1 MTQRA
6 LAAALVLT
14 LASVAGADRVRAAAG
29 PVLTLREAVEQALRE
44 GTDAK
49 LAQLEAGQA
58 NAALGQARSVFWP
71 SAGITSNAGWSN
83 RQDDTIDA
91 INGQGKL
98 KRYPLSSLGSNESWL
113 SVYIDQVLFDLR
125 QWRGVE
131 RTRLESEVAVVQA
144 TQRRETITYAVLQ
157 EYIGL
162 VRAQR
167 LAALDAQRV
176 TDAEWL
182 DRQTATLMEAGRVL
196 ASEREQAAL
205 TLEETRI
212 DAAAR
217 AEEVAQHRDALWR
230 AISSDP
236 VPPEIEVA
244 PESVPRPVLPA
255 EPPIEQSLSGLPEL
269 RILDLRRQMEEASL
283 DAARA
288 EFYPTLSM
296 RGGYF
301 HYGTRRFDAFESELA
316 IGVDLHIPVFDGF
329 RTMNA
334 MEGASEALEAA
345 RLRYDSTRASK
356 RARLQELARQLATTA
371 KQPELAERRAR
382 LAEERQRLA
391 DVALQS
397 QRGSLAQSV
406 TAREEA
412 IRTRRAATE
421 AYFDRVLLWA
431 DYEREAGTLACAL
444 VGPAPA
450 AAP

>member
-1 MTQRA
+1 VTQRA

-58 NAALGQARSVFWP
+58 NAALGRAKSVFWP
-71 SAGITSNAGWSN
+71 SAGVTSNAGWSN

-98 KRYPLSSLGSNESWL
+98 KRYPLSSLGSNEPWV

-131 RTRLESEVAVVQA
+131 RTRLESEVAAVQ
-144 TQRRETITYAVLQ
+144 TMQRRETISYAVLQ
-157 EYIGL
+157 EYVGL
-162 VRAQR
+162 LRAQR
-167 LAALDAQRV
+167 LAALAAQRV
-176 TDAEWL
+176 ADAEWL
-182 DRQTATLMEAGRVL
+182 DRQTATLLEAGRVL
-196 ASEREQAAL
+196 AADREQVAL
-205 TLEETRI
+205 ALEEARI
-212 DAAAR
+212 EAAAR
-217 AEEVAQHRDALWR
+217 GEEVEEHRAALWR
-230 AISSDP
+230 VMSNEP
-236 VPPEIEVA
+236 MPPALEVQ
-244 PESVPRPVLPA
+244 PDSVPKPLAPA
-255 EPPIEQSLSGLPEL
+255 EPAIEQSLSGLPEL
-269 RILDLRRQMEEASL
+269 RILDLRRRMEEASL

-316 IGVDLHIPVFDGF
+316 VGVDLHIPVFDGF
-329 RTMNA
+329 RSTNA
-334 MEGASEALEAA
+334 VEGASEALEAA
-345 RLRYDSTRASK
+345 RLRYDSERAGK

-382 LAEERQRLA
+382 LAEERRRLA
-391 DVALQS
+391 DAALQA
-397 QRGSLAQSV
+397 QRGSLAESIG
-406 TAREEA
+406 ARDEA
-412 IRTRRAATE
+412 VRARQAAAD
-421 AYFDRVLLWA
+421 AYFDRVMLWA
-431 DYEREAGTLACAL
+431 NYQREAGTLACAL
-444 VGPAPA
+444 VGPEPT

>member
-49 LAQLEAGQA
+49 LARLETGQA
-58 NAALGQARSVFWP
+58 NAALGRARSVFWP
-71 SAGITSNAGWSN
+71 SAGVTSNAGWSN
-83 RQDDTIDA
+83 RTDDTINA
-91 INGQGKL
+91 INGRGEL

-144 TQRRETITYAVLQ
+144 TQRRETISYAVLQ
-157 EYIGL
+157 EYIAL
-162 VRAQR
+162 VRAER

-196 ASEREQAAL
+196 ASDREQAAL
-205 TLEETRI
+205 ALEEARI
-212 DAAAR
+212 EAAAR
-217 AEEVAQHRDALWR
+217 AQEVAEHRDALWR
-230 AISSDP
+230 AISSEP
-236 VPPEIEVA
+236 VPPELEVA
-244 PESVPRPVLPA
+244 PESVPHPMLPA

-269 RILDLRRQMEEASL
+269 RILDLRRRMEEASL

-329 RTMNA
+329 RSTNA
-334 MEGASEALEAA
+334 VEGASEALEAA

-412 IRTRRAATE
+412 IRARRAATE
-421 AYFDRVLLWA
+421 AYFDRVMLWA

-444 VGPAPA
+444 VGPEPA